1 MIRQDSKAA
10 AQFDWRVL
18 GSDLGGSDIEGEL
31 AALGFG
37 PNMNQ

>member
-1 MIRQDSKAA
+1 VA
-10 AQFDWRVL
+10 AQFDWKHI

-37 PNMNQ
+37 HNMNQQAKEA